1 MRVRLASEEPGSLFS
16 GCETSTAKDF
26 PLAMGSL
33 AAPRAE
39 NHATQTPPFAVWM
52 FCKTVTRPARTN
64 YPMGLRAS
72 MQRGQDPLQE
82 IFLLVMANG
91 TKVEKRLV
99 IANPRQDGGR
109 GPAQTC

>member
-33 AAPRAE
+33 PAPTAE
-39 NHATQTPPFAVWM
+39 IHAIQTPPFAVWM
-52 FCKTVTRPARTN
+52 FCETVIRPAQTN

-72 MQRGQDPLQE
+72 MQRGEDPLQE
-82 IFLLVMANG
+82 IFLLVTTNG

-109 GPAQTC
+109 SPAQAR